1 MKLLVS
7 EYCDANFNVA
17 LVRGFDWFPESHGSA
32 RRRERHH
39 VRRDPT
45 TANNGG
51 AYLGLLS
58 GNNLSVAA
66 PNPTAVLSDQVPL
79 CHWAISNAGR
89 LALSLVK

>member
-1 MKLLVS
+1 MSHQLATSIGSPSPTVQAT
-7 EYCDANFNVA
+7 D
-17 LVRGFDWFPESHGSA
+17 ESDTTVH
-32 RRRERHH
+32 
-39 VRRDPT
+39 RDPT

-51 AYLGLLS
+51 DYLGLLS